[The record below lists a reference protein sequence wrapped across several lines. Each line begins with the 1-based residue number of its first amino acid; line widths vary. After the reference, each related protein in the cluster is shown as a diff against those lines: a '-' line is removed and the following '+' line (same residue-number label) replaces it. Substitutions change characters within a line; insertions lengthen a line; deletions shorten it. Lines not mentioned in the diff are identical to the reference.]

1 MNKSSQKGLA
11 IYLSIAIMSI
21 FLFIVLGMSTII
33 FQQLKVT
40 KRIGDS
46 VAAFYA
52 ADTGIERSLY
62 DSKQC
67 TIINVTNGEK
77 CPNNCEGDND
87 GNGYCDGIKND
98 YKTGQINLGNGE
110 KYEAKFS
117 GGGFQSKGTYRGTG
131 RAIRVERIK

>member
-1 MNKSSQKGLA
+1 
-11 IYLSIAIMSI
+11 MSI

-33 FQQLKVT
+33 FQQLKAT

-62 DSKQC
+62 DSKKC
-67 TIINVTNGEK
+67 TIINITNGGK

-87 GNGYCDGIKND
+87 GNGFCDGIKNNYD
-98 YKTGQINLGNGE
+98 TGWTNLKNGE
-110 KYEAKFS
+110 KYKAKFS

-131 RAIRVERIK
+131 RAIRVEQIK